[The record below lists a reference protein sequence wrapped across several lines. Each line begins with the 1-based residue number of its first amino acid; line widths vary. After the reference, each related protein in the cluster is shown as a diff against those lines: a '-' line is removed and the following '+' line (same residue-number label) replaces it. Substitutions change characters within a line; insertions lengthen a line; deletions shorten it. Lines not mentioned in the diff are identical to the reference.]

1 MVRVRT
7 TSFIPA
13 FLVAVVFLGYVA
25 YPLAIMLQNS
35 LLVDGTFSLDHY
47 AVLLNP
53 AHRANI
59 EAVTNSVLVSL
70 LSVVFSG
77 VIGVVLAVTFTQLDF
92 RFRRILSRLAILP
105 IALPPLVG
113 VISFLFVFGESG
125 FLPRLLQLM
134 VGSEVVPFYLDGISA
149 IVVVHVYSFYV
160 YFYLFA
166 SNALRQLDPSL
177 MEASASLGSG
187 AWRTFVRVVLP
198 ALRPSLVGASILTFM
213 ASMASFSAPLL
224 FGGEHR
230 FMTTQI
236 YSTKLNGELDL
247 AAAQSV
253 LLTGISV
260 VFFVI
265 LSRTS
270 SARSVA
276 PSKGTSLLR
285 SISLSPF
292 AGRLLVLVTIALLAI
307 ELLPILT
314 IILISFVREGSWTW
328 QLLPTEFTTMNYQK
342 LLEDPHVF
350 EPLRNS
356 IVMGIFTVVAA
367 IALGV
372 TAAFLVVKGGL
383 KRGRLLA
390 ETLLNLP
397 FAIPG
402 TVIAISLILAFNTPT
417 FLSGYTVLVGS
428 FWILPLAYFIRTYP
442 LVIRSTTAAL
452 AQVDDSLME
461 AGQSFGAGSFTVFR
475 RVVLPMILPGIVSG
489 SLLTLIAALGE
500 FVSSILLYSYSSRPV
515 AVEILSQLRA
525 YNFGSA
531 AAYCVV
537 LLLLILGLTFAA
549 NRMGHASRAEQ
560 GVNF

>member
-1 MVRVRT
+1 MVRVRP
-7 TSFIPA
+7 TSLIPA

-25 YPLAIMLQNS
+25 YPLVIMLQSS

-47 AVLLNP
+47 AALLNP

-59 EAVTNSVLVSL
+59 EAITNSVLVSL
-70 LSVVFSG
+70 FSVVFSG
-77 VIGVVLAVTFTQLDF
+77 VIGVALAVTFTQLDF
-92 RFRRILSRLAILP
+92 RFRSVLSRLAVLP

-134 VGSEVVPFYLDGISA
+134 VGSEGVPFYLDGISA

-160 YFYLFA
+160 YFYLFV
-166 SNALRQLDPSL
+166 SNALRRLDPSL

-198 ALRPSLVGASILTFM
+198 ALLPSLVGASVLTFM

-230 FMTTQI
+230 FLTTQI
-236 YSTKLNGELDL
+236 YSTKLNGEIDL

-253 LLTGISV
+253 LLTGISI
-260 VFFVI
+260 VFFII
-265 LSRTS
+265 LSRTIS
-270 SARSVA
+270 TRSVVA
-276 PSKGTSLLR
+276 SKGTSLLR

-292 AGRLLVLVTIALLAI
+292 ARRLLVLVTTTLLAI

-328 QLLPTEFTTMNYQK
+328 QLLPTEFTAMNYHK

-356 IVMGIFTVVAA
+356 IVMGLLTVVAA

-390 ETLLNLP
+390 EILLNLP

-417 FLSGYTVLVGS
+417 LFSGYTVLVGS

-475 RVVLPMILPGIVSG
+475 RIVLPMILPGIVSG

-537 LLLLILGLTFAA
+537 LLLLILGLIFAA
-549 NRMGHASRAEQ
+549 NRLGRASGAEQ